1 MNDHAGWTQDL
12 KCVLCGSDD
21 AAKPCTGLPELVQ
34 NRIQAEAD
42 YFRKVIAKALNV
54 EKELE
59 NWQGQ
64 LLADQLAK
72 EEAKI
77 IQDLQFVKNAIKNV
91 CENNVLKECSSPT
104 GQHEYVDEEVE
115 GSYSLYCIHCYS
127 SHP

>member
-21 AAKPCTGLPELVQ
+21 ASKPCTGLPE
-34 NRIQAEAD
+34 D
-42 YFRKVIAKALNV
+42 
-54 EKELE
+54 EKL
-59 NWQGQ
+59 
-64 LLADQLAK
+64 K